1 MGKNGAAMR
10 AAKEKSVTYTFT
22 KEQLREHDIMVI
34 RSEEERLQKRLDEL
48 RAEKNKELDEYLTAE
63 WKKRE
68 ELFAQSHDSIVSL
81 LGIMLSVPA
90 RILVEKFGWEP
101 VPKDWNGVSNIP
113 LARFSNAI
121 VDEINSIAVDD
132 AKDIRKY
139 CEETYEKCGV
149 KYAAESEEENN
160 GNERN

>member
-22 KEQLREHDIMVI
+22 KEQLREHDIAVI
-34 RSEEERLQKRLDEL
+34 RSEEARLQRRLDEM

-68 ELFAQSHDSIVSL
+68 ELFKQSHDSIVSL

-90 RILVEKFGWEP
+90 RVLVEQFGWET
-101 VPKDWNGVSNIP
+101 VPKDWNGEYDVP
-113 LARFSNAI
+113 LAKFSSAVVNE
-121 VDEINSIAVDD
+121 VNSIAVDD

-149 KYAAESEEENN
+149 KYATEEEED
-160 GNERN
+160 GEED